1 MNSKE
6 QGNYTVTESI
16 EGSVTVENVTNVNT
30 NKVLTP
36 TEYKETLSRFNQFTK
51 FLELVN
57 TYLPYPKT
65 SLIQSLTN
73 KLQTSEI
80 INSNTFYLTYSEI
93 ATLKRVTNAILTLL
107 KAGGVKLPRKVTGA
121 IQDDINALEDHLLG
135 SESDLEHEDNEVNPF
150 SSWLD

>member
-135 SESDLEHEDNEVNPF
+135 SESDLEDEDNEVNPF

>member
-6 QGNYTVTESI
+6 QGNYTVTKSI
-16 EGSVTVENVTNVNT
+16 EGNVTVENVTNVNT

-36 TEYKETLSRFNQFTK
+36 TEYIETLSRFNQFTK

-135 SESDLEHEDNEVNPF
+135 SESDLEDEDNEVNPF

>member
-6 QGNYTVTESI
+6 QGNYTVTKSI
-16 EGSVTVENVTNVNT
+16 EGNVTVENVTNVNT

-36 TEYKETLSRFNQFTK
+36 TEYIETLSRFKQFTK

-135 SESDLEHEDNEVNPF
+135 SESDLEDEDNEVNPF

>member
-121 IQDDINALEDHLLG
+121 IQDDINALEDHLLN
-135 SESDLEHEDNEVNPF
+135 SENDLEHEDNEVNPF

>member
-121 IQDDINALEDHLLG
+121 IQDDINALEDHLLS
-135 SESDLEHEDNEVNPF
+135 SENDLEHEDNEVNPF

>member
-1 MNSKE
+1 M
-6 QGNYTVTESI
+6 
-16 EGSVTVENVTNVNT
+16 
-30 NKVLTP
+30 TP
-36 TEYKETLSRFNQFTK
+36 TEYIETLSRFNQFTK

-73 KLQTSEI
+73 
-80 INSNTFYLTYSEI
+80 NSKRRRLSTQIPFYLTYSEI

-135 SESDLEHEDNEVNPF
+135 SESDLEDEDNEVNPF

>member
-135 SESDLEHEDNEVNPF
+135 SESDLEDEDNEVNPF
-150 SSWLD
+150 YSWLD

>member
-135 SESDLEHEDNEVNPF
+135 SENDLEHEDNEVNPF

>member
-1 MNSKE
+1 
-6 QGNYTVTESI
+6 
-16 EGSVTVENVTNVNT
+16 
-30 NKVLTP
+30 
-36 TEYKETLSRFNQFTK
+36 
-51 FLELVN
+51 
-57 TYLPYPKT
+57 
-65 SLIQSLTN
+65 IQSLTN

-135 SESDLEHEDNEVNPF
+135 SESDLEDEDNEVNPF